1 MYMEMERKMKEVKE
15 VSEAVKSIL
24 DEMGV
29 EYREVMLFGSRAT
42 DMSEKESDWDL
53 LVVLKNPINAK
64 EKKTLWVE
72 IHEKFHERFPF
83 TSIDI
88 IVKDADSFEREKTIA
103 NTISNEVYLE
113 GIRI

>member
-1 MYMEMERKMKEVKE
+1 MERKMKEEKE
-15 VSEAVKSIL
+15 VSETVKNIL
-24 DEMGV
+24 NDMGI

-42 DMSEKESDWDL
+42 DMSERESDWDF
-53 LVVLKNPINAK
+53 LVILKKPIRGE
-64 EKKTLWVE
+64 EKKRLWIE

-83 TSIDI
+83 TSIDVI
-88 IVKDADSFEREKTIA
+88 LKDVDSFEKEKTIA